1 MPAKPLLVQLL
12 GSPSR
17 LLERVGRL
25 RTAVG
30 TLRAKLAELSNPMKT
45 NRHREPGIRRLRVF
59 FAALV
64 FVLAAC
70 ASGAQT
76 QTPPSVST
84 PVDSANS
91 RPCSA
96 NPVLAPSNKG
106 KHAPKTKQRLPPEPA
121 PACLEL
127 KGGGIEVQEFLQN
140 TAREQQWRVGENRA
154 SEDTWTFVRY
164 FNSDELSKYADTNVL
179 NEAVKFTSGKAA
191 VLVRTSDIEN
201 GYVRVQVT
209 AHFQGNGK
217 STDKVWAQPGEV
229 WPLNSKGALEQEILK
244 PLQTEYKSIN

>member
-1 MPAKPLLVQLL
+1 M
-12 GSPSR
+12 
-17 LLERVGRL
+17 
-25 RTAVG
+25 T
-30 TLRAKLAELSNPMKT
+30 T
-45 NRHREPGIRRLRVF
+45 NRHREPASARLRVL
-59 FAALV
+59 FAALA

-70 ASGAQT
+70 AIAVRT
-76 QTPPSVST
+76 QTPPSTSI
-84 PVDSANS
+84 PIGGSNS

-106 KHAPKTKQRLPPEPA
+106 KHAQKTKHPLPVEPA
-121 PACLEL
+121 PACLEV

-140 TAREQQWRVGENRA
+140 TAREQQWRVGENHA

-164 FNSDELSKYADTNVL
+164 FNPDELSKYADTSVL
-179 NEAVKFTSGKAA
+179 NEPVKFTSGKAA

-209 AHFQGNGK
+209 AHFQGNGR
-217 STDKVWAQPGEV
+217 STDKVWAQPGDV

>member
-1 MPAKPLLVQLL
+1 M
-12 GSPSR
+12 R
-17 LLERVGRL
+17 
-25 RTAVG
+25 
-30 TLRAKLAELSNPMKT
+30 T
-45 NRHREPGIRRLRVF
+45 NRHREPGIARLRVF
-59 FAALV
+59 FAVLV
-64 FVLAAC
+64 VVLAAC

-106 KHAPKTKQRLPPEPA
+106 KHAPKTKHRLPPEPA

-164 FNSDELSKYADTNVL
+164 FNSDELNKYADTNVL

-191 VLVRTSDIEN
+191 VLVRTSDSEN

-209 AHFQGNGK
+209 AHFQGTTSPAPRLTRSTAFVTLRSLLFLSRYNLRQPRVGLPSGK
-217 STDKVWAQPGEV
+217 TKFFPM
-229 WPLNSKGALEQEILK
+229 
-244 PLQTEYKSIN
+244 

>member
-1 MPAKPLLVQLL
+1 
-12 GSPSR
+12 
-17 LLERVGRL
+17 
-25 RTAVG
+25 
-30 TLRAKLAELSNPMKT
+30 
-45 NRHREPGIRRLRVF
+45 
-59 FAALV
+59 
-64 FVLAAC
+64 
-70 ASGAQT
+70 
-76 QTPPSVST
+76 
-84 PVDSANS
+84 
-91 RPCSA
+91 
-96 NPVLAPSNKG
+96 VLAPSNKG

-244 PLQTEYKSIN
+244 PLQTDYKSIN